1 MRPHSNKGMV
11 GERERERERGGG
23 GGRVCVSL
31 TLLHVMIGLNI
42 PYPVNPSKII

>member
-11 GERERERERGGG
+11 GERKGGGG

-31 TLLHVMIGLNI
+31 TLLMIGLNI

>member
-11 GERERERERGGG
+11 GEREGG
-23 GGRVCVSL
+23 GGRGGRVYVSL
-31 TLLHVMIGLNI
+31 TLLMIGLNI